1 MEKQTTE
8 NETLNAKIR
17 NKVTPLVTLLDI
29 LDEIDNGT
37 FKQEQMES
45 VNNILKSTRENCR
58 ELVKFLIE

>member
-8 NETLNAKIR
+8 NETLNAKLR
-17 NKVTPLVTLLDI
+17 NKVTPIVTLLDI
-29 LDEIDNGT
+29 LDAIDSGT

-45 VNNILKSTRENCR
+45 VNKILKSTRNSCR

>member
-29 LDEIDNGT
+29 LDEID
-37 FKQEQMES
+37 S
-45 VNNILKSTRENCR
+45 
-58 ELVKFLIE
+58 ELHPPKGGCFLIQ